1 MPLESVPARAPA
13 GELSMLGLK
22 DKLTGAGYGL
32 GWSVVCRLPQS
43 WARRGFRS
51 AADIAWRRR
60 GLRVKV
66 LEGNLRRVIGG
77 NPPDEQLRALSRE
90 TMRSYARYWLEVFRL
105 PVTPAERLAG
115 GMHDSGHLQTALGHV
130 AAGRGV
136 VFALPHMGNYDQAA
150 AWMIASGAGSPHHR
164 CGAAETRVALPEV
177 RRVPRGTRLGGRAGH
192 RRTK

>member
-1 MPLESVPARAPA
+1 
-13 GELSMLGLK
+13 MLGLK

-90 TMRSYARYWLEVFRL
+90 TMRSYAVL
-105 PVTPAERLAG
+105 TG
-115 GMHDSGHLQTALGHV
+115 GI
-130 AAGRGV
+130 
-136 VFALPHMGNYDQAA
+136 P
-150 AWMIASGAGSPHHR
+150 ASG
-164 CGAAETRVALPEV
+164 
-177 RRVPRGTRLGGRAGH
+177 VPGRAASW
-192 RRTK
+192 RDA